1 MLILTLLGLSMVNA
15 LFCLVSYKLKNF
27 DIIQIIGSFLLLV
40 GAVFIAL
47 FINQSNVITLFDNF
61 IYIDALSSINLVL
74 IATVG
79 FTASIYSVGY
89 MRAELAH
96 DIISLKKLGFYY
108 CFFHLF
114 ILSMLLVT
122 IFNNLGLLWVG
133 IELTTLISA
142 MLVAFYGNKH
152 SLEAAWKYLIMGV
165 VGIALALL
173 GIVFIYLSGLTVL
186 LEEQSA
192 LQWTNLLSVA
202 GQLNAEWV
210 KVGFIFILIGFG
222 TKAGLAPMHF
232 WLPDAHSQAPAP
244 ISAVLSGVLLN
255 TALYGVLRVY
265 IIAKAVIPE
274 IATTYLICFGLLSII
289 AIVPFV
295 FVQHDLKRL
304 LAFSSVEHIGIITL
318 AMGVGGSLGLYG
330 GLLHMVNHSL
340 GKSLLF
346 FAAGTITQQ
355 YHSKYIARISGV
367 IKSMPYTGVIF
378 LISSLAIAGAPPF
391 SLFISEF
398 TIMLGCIKS
407 GTLWLGCLFAVLVAI
422 IFSGMSYYVI
432 RMVFGE
438 EPKKAKNIK
447 EDSWTIVAMLLPLL
461 LVIVGGLYV
470 LPFIQQ
476 AVIMAATVIGV

>member
-1 MLILTLLGLSMVNA
+1 MIIISLIMVA
-15 LFCLVSYKLKNF
+15 FITAIFCLATYKMKNF
-27 DIIQIIGSFLLLV
+27 DIMQIVGSMLV
-40 GAVFIAL
+40 LILSGYIATFIMQGEVIAL
-47 FINQSNVITLFDNF
+47 YDNM
-61 IYIDALSSINLVL
+61 IYVDALSSINLLL
-74 IATVG
+74 IAVIG

-89 MRAELAH
+89 MRNELAH
-96 DIISLKKLGFYY
+96 GIISLQKMGFYY

-114 ILSMLLVT
+114 IMSMLLVT

-173 GIVFIYLSGLTVL
+173 GIVFIYISGLTIL

-192 LQWTNLLSVA
+192 LQYTNLLNIA
-202 GQLNAEWV
+202 DKLNAEWI
-210 KVGFIFILIGFG
+210 KFGFIFILIGFG

-255 TALYGVLRVY
+255 TALYGILRVY
-265 IIAKAVIPE
+265 AIVKIVIPD
-274 IATTYLICFGLLSII
+274 IAGYYLIGFGLLSIM
-289 AIVPFV
+289 AVVPFI

-318 AMGVGGSLGLYG
+318 AVGVGGPIGLYG
-330 GLLHMVNHSL
+330 AFLHMINHSL

-346 FAAGTITQQ
+346 FAAGSIVQN
-355 YHSKYIARISGV
+355 YRSKYIGRISGV
-367 IKSMPYTGVIF
+367 IKSMPYTGIIF
-378 LISSLAIAGAPPF
+378 LIASMAIAGAPPF

-398 TIMLGCIKS
+398 TIMLGCVATGK
-407 GTLWLGCLFAVLVAI
+407 LWLGCLFALLVAI
-422 IFSGMSYYVI
+422 IFTGMSYYVI
-432 RMVFGE
+432 RMLFGE
-438 EPKKAKNIK
+438 EPKKVKKIIESK
-447 EDSWTIVAMLLPLL
+447 GSLVAMTIPLVFV
-461 LVIVGGLYV
+461 VIGGFYV
-470 LPFIQQ
+470 MPFIQN
-476 AVIMAATVIGV
+476 AVIMAAKVLGD

>member
-27 DIIQIIGSFLLLV
+27 DIMQIIGSFLLLV

-265 IIAKAVIPE
+265 IIAKAFIPE

-407 GTLWLGCLFAVLVAI
+407 GKLWLGCLFAVLVAI

>member
-1 MLILTLLGLSMVNA
+1 MIIISLIIISLVTA
-15 LFCLVSYKLKNF
+15 IFCLLTYKVKNF
-27 DIIQIIGSFLLLV
+27 DIVQILGSLGVMVLS
-40 GAVFIAL
+40 GYIAKL
-47 FINQSNVITLFDNF
+47 IMQGEIISLYDNL

-74 IATVG
+74 IAVIG
-79 FTASIYSVGY
+79 FSASIYSVGY
-89 MRAELAH
+89 MRNELAH
-96 DIISLKKLGFYY
+96 GIISPQKLGFYY

-173 GIVFIYLSGLTVL
+173 GIVFIYISGLTIL
-186 LEEQSA
+186 FEEQSA
-192 LQWTNLLSVA
+192 LQYTNLLNVA
-202 GQLNAEWV
+202 DKLNTEWI
-210 KVGFIFILIGFG
+210 KFGFIFILIGFG

-255 TALYGVLRVY
+255 TALYSVLRVY
-265 IIAKAVIPE
+265 TIVKIAIPD
-274 IATTYLICFGLLSII
+274 IAGAYLIGFGLLSII
-289 AIVPFV
+289 AVVPFI

-318 AMGVGGSLGLYG
+318 AVGVGGSIGLYG
-330 GLLHMVNHSL
+330 AFLHMINHSL

-346 FAAGTITQQ
+346 FASGSIVQN
-355 YHSKYIARISGV
+355 YHSKYIGRISGI
-367 IKSMPYTGVIF
+367 IKSMPYTGIIF
-378 LISSLAIAGAPPF
+378 LIAGMAIAGAPPF

-398 TIMLGCIKS
+398 TIMLGCVKA
-407 GTLWLGCLFAVLVAI
+407 GKLWLGCLFALLVAI
-422 IFSGMSYYVI
+422 IFTGMSYYFI
-432 RMVFGE
+432 RMVFGDK
-438 EPKKAKNIK
+438 PKKVKNINESK
-447 EDSWTIVAMLLPLL
+447 GSLIAMVIPLFF
-461 LVIVGGLYV
+461 VIVGGFYV
-470 LPFIQQ
+470 MPFIQT
-476 AVIMAATVIGV
+476 AVLMAAKVLGD